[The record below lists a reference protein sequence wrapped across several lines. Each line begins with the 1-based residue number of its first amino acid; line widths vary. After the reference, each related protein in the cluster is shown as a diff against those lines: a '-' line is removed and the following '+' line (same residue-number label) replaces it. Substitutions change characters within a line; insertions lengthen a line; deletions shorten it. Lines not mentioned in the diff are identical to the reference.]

1 MKITNVSINKSFI
14 IRKREQSQNSITN
27 ASHKSASE
35 MINLE
40 KKSPPLGSIQYLQY
54 AFTKNQQALG
64 LLSQLLGL
72 IKDFVSTPHQFEIAL
87 RSSIAQLN
95 KTHPKYAQRLKNNEW
110 TTQEMQSDI
119 KNIVHEIK
127 EENKT
132 IKHNIAHYLVSTQ
145 NKQAI
150 NKTVLD
156 ANHIAKIKKYII
168 NENNNDLLTIS
179 SEKTIKLL
187 D

>member
-27 ASHKSASE
+27 ASHKLAPE

-40 KKSPPLGSIQYLQY
+40 KKSPQLGSIQYLQY
-54 AFTKNQQALG
+54 SLTKNQQAFG
-64 LLSQLLGL
+64 LLSQLSGL
-72 IKDFVSTPHQFEIAL
+72 IKDFVSTPHQFETAL
-87 RSSIAQLN
+87 RSNIAQLN

-119 KNIVHEIK
+119 KNIIYEIE

-150 NKTVLD
+150 NKTMFD
-156 ANHIAKIKKYII
+156 ADHIAKIKKHII
-168 NENNNDLLTIS
+168 NENKNDLLTIS
-179 SEKTIKLL
+179 SEKIIQLL